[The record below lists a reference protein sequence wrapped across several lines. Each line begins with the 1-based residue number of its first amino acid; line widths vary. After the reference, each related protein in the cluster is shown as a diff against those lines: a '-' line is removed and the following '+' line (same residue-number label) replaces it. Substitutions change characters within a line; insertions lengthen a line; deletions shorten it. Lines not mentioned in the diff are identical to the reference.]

1 MFRLQWL
8 VLHYYII
15 YVHLELVLI
24 LTFEIKCFTKDRPLC
39 VFNAMCHM
47 FLFKFHL
54 LILISIYFP
63 HNVVL
68 SDNLHFKG
76 VLPFIYNNIL
86 LGNSFCKSAAEK
98 FAFVS
103 QWWSEPRIWLILV
116 YNSFEYYIHYIFLI
130 SKYFQIWYYWT
141 TMMIY
146 FESYFKSKSIF

>member
-146 FESYFKSKSIF
+146 FESFFKSKSIL